1 MSVAICERLLFG
13 LRFRV
18 EPGMTGV
25 WYIILFFYPFVF
37 DISPYKGKAFRI
49 SYA

>member
-1 MSVAICERLLFG
+1 MGVAICERLWFG

-18 EPGMTGV
+18 EPGMTGWWK

-37 DISPYKGKAFRI
+37 DISPYKGKAL
-49 SYA
+49 